1 MTEVRLWPLAL
12 GWSVVSLLLLF
23 GWKRQAAIA
32 AAGLALVRRLFPA
45 TRQGQ
50 TAGTIRDFLF

>member
-32 AAGLALVRRLFPA
+32 AAGLALVSLVIPRARF
-45 TRQGQ
+45 G
-50 TAGTIRDFLF
+50 F